1 MGTYYNTASSRKD
14 NLFYVYDPANPKSYS
29 QVGSWFGDLSLTG
42 NPIEGATGVA
52 PTITTINMGEFNFN
66 GVDQYLFSQDN
77 IVVNGITGN
86 NVHTIEAWIKPANTP
101 TTRQWPY
108 LYGQDAGGSHSWTWD
123 SSEILQVGCYGNNL
137 KCNIPLTVSEWAHIV
152 VVWTGTELCAYKNG
166 KLHSKVSGYTFNI
179 TTQEINIAKGGF
191 FFGQAYFAGS
201 FGIMR
206 GYRVALN
213 AAEVFGNYCAD
224 KGRYL
229 I

>member
-1 MGTYYNTASSRKD
+1 MSSHYNTATSKKD
-14 NLFYVYDPANPKSYS
+14 NLFYLYDPANPKSYS

-52 PTITTINMGEFNFN
+52 PTFTKTNMGEFTFN
-66 GVDQYLFSQDN
+66 GIDQYLFSQDN
-77 IVVNGITGN
+77 IVINGITDN

-108 LYGQDAGGSHSWTWD
+108 LYGQDASGSHHWLWD
-123 SSEILQVGCYGNNL
+123 SSENLNVGAYGGSQIA
-137 KCNIPLTVSEWAHIV
+137 IPLNVGEWAHIT
-152 VVWTGTELCAYKNG
+152 VVWSGTLLYAYKNG
-166 KLHSKVSGYTFNI
+166 KLHSKASGGAFNI
-179 TTQEINIAKGGF
+179 TTQEINIAKSGGA
-191 FFGQAYFAGS
+191 GTEAYFAGS

-213 AAEVFGNYCAD
+213 AAEVFGNYCSD